1 MSTKTRAWRDRSRRD
16 CLLSL
21 LLLEEPKEERDEPV
35 SVDANE
41 KVEELELEERELQRD
56 CSEMLDKGDVER
68 SGMTGNWVTIG
79 VVQVGAAIASL
90 SLSKISSSSL
100 SSSRTCCAKVLRE
113 GAAFQIVKIWFW

>member
-1 MSTKTRAWRDRSRRD
+1 
-16 CLLSL
+16 LLSL
-21 LLLEEPKEERDEPV
+21 LLLEEPKEEREEPV
-35 SVDANE
+35 SADANE

-56 CSEMLDKGDVER
+56 CSEILDKGDVER
-68 SGMTGNWVTIG
+68 SGMTGNWVAIG

-113 GAAFQIVKIWFW
+113 GTAFQIMKIWFW